1 MTRRTTLGAVAGV
14 LALGALAAAR
24 SRSGAVPDR
33 WHVVTIHRDPAD
45 VDVTAA
51 GRPRPLAELGE
62 AVELRVSVA
71 PGDRGTELAARVR
84 PDSGLSGSDARDL
97 DEHVRRAL
105 RDTRC
110 LLETGEVLRPDDLG
124 TSRATL
130 TNFPLRLA
138 LRKAKTGGRL

>member
-24 SRSGAVPDR
+24 SRTGAVPDR
-33 WHVVTIHRDPAD
+33 WHVVTVHRDPSD
-45 VDVTAA
+45 VDVAA
-51 GRPRPLAELGE
+51 ARPRPLAALGD
-62 AVELRVSVA
+62 AVELRTAPA

-84 PDSGLSGSDARDL
+84 PDSGLSASDAKDL
-97 DEHVRRAL
+97 DGHVRQAL

-130 TNFPLRLA
+130 TNAPLRFA
-138 LRKAKTGGRL
+138 LRRAKTGGRL

>member
-45 VDVTAA
+45 VDVTAS
-51 GRPRPLAELGE
+51 RPRPLAALGE
-62 AVELRVSVA
+62 AVELRVAPA

-84 PDSGLSGSDARDL
+84 PDSGLSGSDAKDL

-124 TSRATL
+124 TARATL
-130 TNFPLRLA
+130 TNVPLRLA
-138 LRKAKTGGRL
+138 LRRAKTGGRL

>member
-1 MTRRTTLGAVAGV
+1 MTRRTTLAAAVGV

-24 SRSGAVPDR
+24 ARSDSLPER
-33 WHVVTIHRDPAD
+33 WHVLTINRDPAD
-45 VDVTAA
+45 VDVTTT
-51 GRPRPLAELGE
+51 RPRPLAELGD
-62 AVELRVSVA
+62 AVELRTSAA

-84 PDSGLSGSDARDL
+84 PGSGLSASDARDL

-110 LLETGEVLRPDDLG
+110 LLETGEVLRPDSPS
-124 TSRATL
+124 TTRATL
-130 TNFPLRLA
+130 TNLPLRLV